1 MPTPSHDR
9 STAVRGA
16 LLQITDH
23 LQDAALKLRW
33 LQPTAADHL
42 AEPDRAILATAMA
55 SAEELHRQIEA
66 LAMAEEVAAAA

>member
-1 MPTPSHDR
+1 MTTPSHDH

-23 LQDAALKLRW
+23 LQDAALKLSW

-42 AEPDRAILATAMA
+42 PAPDRAILARAQA
-55 SAEELHRQIEA
+55 SAEELHRQLEA
-66 LAMAEEVAAAA
+66 MVVREEVMAA